1 MTTSKSP
8 LKRLGNI
15 HHAAYGC
22 RDAEQTCWF
31 YEDVLGLELM
41 ASFWAEKA
49 PGTDEETPFMHLFF
63 KMGDGN
69 FIAFFDAPEI
79 TEVEWLKRKHSFVMH
94 VAFEV
99 DDEEAMLAWQKEINA
114 KGVSCLGP
122 VDHGF
127 VKSVY
132 MYDPNGIQV
141 EITCKTDRYDELM
154 GHEKQESRENI
165 IEWTRLKRAQKEAK
179 FSVAALDKRGRP
191 RSAGQSQST

>member
-31 YEDVLGLELM
+31 YEDVLGLELS
-41 ASFWAEKA
+41 ASFWSETA

-63 KMGDGN
+63 KMGDEN

-79 TEVEWLKRKHSFVMH
+79 TEVEWLNRKHSFVMH

-99 DDEEAMLAWQKEINA
+99 DDEEAMLAWQKEINS

-154 GHEKQESRENI
+154 GIEKQESRENV

-179 FSVAALDKRGRP
+179 FGAAKLDKRGRP
-191 RSAGQSQST
+191 RAST